1 MTVYSTGGFAQGGN
15 VGYAPSYTADT
26 YLGNIMQLGY
36 TGCFRTP
43 NMSSSSSAAGTS
55 DFLTVYSSGHWGQ
68 QTIFDISLIT
78 TYYRPSII
86 TWRCCLNYATLMIH
100 QIQEGGH
107 GGADSNSM
115 FLPYSGSPEL
125 IIHNDAD
132 SSTAVFGKDSSDD
145 NTSGYRD
152 QVSSGG
158 HSGQSVF
165 KQNFRMKANGPYYQ
179 MHALI
184 KIYAGGGSST
194 CFFSN
199 STVSNVDS
207 NRGSNGSGFHL
218 KTISYDSDY
227 HSAANAS

>member
-1 MTVYSTGGFAQGGN
+1 MTVYSTGGFAHGGN
-15 VGYAPSYTADT
+15 AGYAPSHTTTA

-43 NMSSSSSAAGTS
+43 LMTSSSSAAGSS

-68 QTIFDISLIT
+68 QAIFDISLIT

-86 TWRCCLNYATLMIH
+86 TWRCCLNYSHFKIMQLT
-100 QIQEGGH
+100 EGGTN
-107 GGADSNSM
+107 GQDAAGP
-115 FLPYSGSPEL
+115 FLVSGSPKL
-125 IIHNDAD
+125 ILHNDANNATTTFAYD
-132 SSTAVFGKDSSDD
+132 TNND

-152 QVSSGG
+152 LVSTGG
-158 HSGQSVF
+158 HSGQNVF
-165 KQNFRMKANGPYYQ
+165 KQNLRFETAGPYYQ
-179 MHALI
+179 TYALI
-184 KIYAGGGSST
+184 KIYAGGGHAT

-199 STVSNVDS
+199 STVSNVDT

-227 HSAANAS
+227 HGASTAS